1 MIRIYTTAHVQF
13 LQSLSSFGPNLDEI
27 FEVAERWVVVDYPG
41 ADTYDSALRKLCL
54 CAKVGP
60 SGIRPGLSKL
70 TAIVDRKTPANF
82 KAFSLEFTG
91 YFHTLVKG

>member
-1 MIRIYTTAHVQF
+1 VIRIYTTAHVQF

-54 CAKVGP
+54 CAKGGP
-60 SGIRPGLSKL
+60 FWDTSGSVEAHSYRGPENAGKLQGL
-70 TAIVDRKTPANF
+70 
-82 KAFSLEFTG
+82 FTRI
-91 YFHTLVKG
+91 YRVLPYPC